1 MEDTNQ
7 QIRGCDLDEA
17 VRFVEQKASDLTML
31 SFNINS
37 LYATF
42 QYVVSVDGWK
52 HPEEL
57 SSVLNTLTS
66 PLFEKPVPEAY
77 TPQVSSNL
85 KHLFESFVNRPYLM
99 EQLDNELVHRILS
112 LIRHYCHIC
121 NEFIVDDTLL
131 SEHMLSRHSLPACVR
146 YVPMNPS
153 FLNALHTQC
162 VMEYHSLCPKE
173 QFYTS
178 RYGSQR
184 IIHI

>member
-1 MEDTNQ
+1 
-7 QIRGCDLDEA
+7 
-17 VRFVEQKASDLTML
+17 ML
-31 SFNINS
+31 SFNIKS

-42 QYVVSVDGWK
+42 QYVISVDGWQ
-52 HPEEL
+52 HPDEL
-57 SSVLNTLTS
+57 SSVLNTLIN
-66 PLFEKPVPEAY
+66 PLFETPVPEAY

-99 EQLDNELVHRILS
+99 ELLDNDLVHRILS

-121 NEFIVDDTLL
+121 SEFIVDDTRLT
-131 SEHMLSRHSLPACVR
+131 EHMMSRHSLPACVR

-178 RYGSQR
+178 R
-184 IIHI
+184 

>member
-1 MEDTNQ
+1 M
-7 QIRGCDLDEA
+7 DEA

-42 QYVVSVDGWK
+42 QYVVSVDGWQ

-57 SSVLNTLTS
+57 SKVLNTLIN
-66 PLFEKPVPEAY
+66 PLFETPVPEAY
-77 TPQVSSNL
+77 TPQISSNL
-85 KHLFESFVNRPYLM
+85 KHFFDSFVNRPYLM
-99 EQLDNELVHRILS
+99 EQLENELVHRILS

-121 NEFIVDDTLL
+121 CEFIVDDSQLT
-131 SEHMLSRHSLPACVR
+131 EHMMTRHSLPPCVR

-178 RYGSQR
+178 RYKNRGNF
-184 IIHI
+184 HM